1 VAGQTRAPR
10 PDAIPDHGSIPD
22 PGCTGPLSDAVK
34 PDIHG
39 VRTHWI
45 RGFMT
50 FQLARGTWEARLMM
64 PVLPESGFRQRWPG
78 CGQLLGGIALEPHE
92 TGSERVTRG
101 TCAAREA
108 RG

>member
-1 VAGQTRAPR
+1 M
-10 PDAIPDHGSIPD
+10 
-22 PGCTGPLSDAVK
+22 K

-45 RGFMT
+45 RGFMA
-50 FQLARGTWEARLMM
+50 FQLARSAWDVVLMV
-64 PVLPESGFRQRWPG
+64 PVLPEYGFGHVSPG

-92 TGSERVTRG
+92 TGLEHVTRG

-108 RG
+108 GG